1 MSLGAIADAA
11 NAISRLSG
19 VFEAELLDDALI
31 QEHTLEFAIAI
42 KGASFTWDSPLPDTD
57 VVVSSKRAKPTQEGW
72 QSERKEPEAENM
84 EKGHRGAFKVQ
95 NVDLYVPRGQLVAV
109 VGAIGSGKTSLLQGM
124 IGEMRRTEGS
134 VRFGGS
140 VAYCPQSAWIQV
152 SP

>member
-1 MSLGAIADAA
+1 MV
-11 NAISRLSG
+11 N
-19 VFEAELLDDALI
+19 
-31 QEHTLEFAIAI
+31 
-42 KGASFTWDSPLPDTD
+42 
-57 VVVSSKRAKPTQEGW
+57 SKRATPTQEGW
-72 QSERKEPEAENM
+72 QSERKEPEAENT
-84 EKGHRGAFKVQ
+84 EKDHRGAFKVQ